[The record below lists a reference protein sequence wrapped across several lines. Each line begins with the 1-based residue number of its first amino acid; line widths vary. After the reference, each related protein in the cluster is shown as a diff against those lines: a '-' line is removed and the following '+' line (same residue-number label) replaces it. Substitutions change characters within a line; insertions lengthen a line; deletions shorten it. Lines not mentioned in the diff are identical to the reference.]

1 MKQKSGFSG
10 QIGFVFAAAGSA
22 VGVGNLW
29 RFPYLAAKDGGGLF
43 LIIYLVLVLTFGFTL
58 LTTDIA
64 IGRKTGKSA
73 IYAYE
78 SMRKKWKFLGI
89 LTFLVPVL
97 IMTYYAVIGGWILK
111 YITIY
116 LFSSGKQAV
125 DDNCFTSFISSPSSV
140 WFGVIFMLLTALI
153 VYNGVEKG
161 IERVSKFIM
170 PILLVMVIGIAIFSL
185 TLKNTLDDGT
195 VRTGIDGLK
204 VYLTPDFSGLTVSR
218 FLQITLDAM
227 SQLFFSLS
235 VSMGIM
241 ITYGSYVK
249 KETDLNKSINQIEI
263 FDTIVAFFAGMMIIP
278 AVFTFMGREGMSASG
293 PSLMFI
299 SLPKVFDSMGSMG
312 SIMGMIFFL
321 LVLFAAL
328 TSAVSIMEAIVSS
341 LMDQFKIS
349 RKKSCIAV
357 ITFSVIVGIIVCLGY
372 NMLYMEVKLPNG
384 TTGQILDILDY
395 VSNQIL
401 MPIVAIA
408 TCILVGWVI
417 KPKTIIDE
425 VECPDGVHHGK
436 MGRKGLYVVMVKY
449 IAPVL
454 LLILFLTAVG
464 IL

>member
-1 MKQKSGFSG
+1 
-10 QIGFVFAAAGSA
+10 
-22 VGVGNLW
+22 
-29 RFPYLAAKDGGGLF
+29 
-43 LIIYLVLVLTFGFTL
+43 
-58 LTTDIA
+58 
-64 IGRKTGKSA
+64 
-73 IYAYE
+73 
-78 SMRKKWKFLGI
+78 
-89 LTFLVPVL
+89 
-97 IMTYYAVIGGWILK
+97 
-111 YITIY
+111 
-116 LFSSGKQAV
+116 
-125 DDNCFTSFISSPSSV
+125 
-140 WFGVIFMLLTALI
+140 
-153 VYNGVEKG
+153 
-161 IERVSKFIM
+161 
-170 PILLVMVIGIAIFSL
+170 
-185 TLKNTLDDGT
+185 
-195 VRTGIDGLK
+195 
-204 VYLTPDFSGLTVSR
+204 
-218 FLQITLDAM
+218 
-227 SQLFFSLS
+227 
-235 VSMGIM
+235 
-241 ITYGSYVK
+241 
-249 KETDLNKSINQIEI
+249 
-263 FDTIVAFFAGMMIIP
+263 
-278 AVFTFMGREGMSASG
+278 MSASG
-293 PSLMFI
+293 PSLIFI